1 MGIKSPVVFLLTI
14 YQMAYAFIVLS
25 ILPGMGVAAS
35 TITTVTIAMAVVSV
49 LLMIVAYSK
58 EKQKGAYGKMGT
70 ITMCA
75 ALTFVIAASVLM

>member
-1 MGIKSPVVFLLTI
+1 MGIKSPVVFFLTL

-35 TITTVTIAMAVVSV
+35 TISTVTIAMAVVSV
-49 LLMIVAYSK
+49 LLMVVAYAK
-58 EKQKGAYGKMGT
+58 EKNKGAHAKMGT

-75 ALTFVIAASVLM
+75 ALTFVIAASVLL

>member
-1 MGIKSPVVFLLTI
+1 MGIKSPLVFLLTL

-35 TITTVTIAMAVVSV
+35 TISTVTIAMAVVSA
-49 LLMIVAYSK
+49 LLMVVAYSK
-58 EKQKGAYGKMGT
+58 EKNKGAQAKMGT

-75 ALTFVIAASVLM
+75 ALTFVIAARVLM

>member
-1 MGIKSPVVFLLTI
+1 MNIKSPIVFFLTL
-14 YQMAYAFIVLS
+14 YQMAYAFVVLS

-35 TITTVTIAMAVVSV
+35 TITGVTIAMGVISV
-49 LLMIVAYSK
+49 LLMLFAYSK
-58 EKQKGAYGKMGT
+58 EKQKGANAKMGT